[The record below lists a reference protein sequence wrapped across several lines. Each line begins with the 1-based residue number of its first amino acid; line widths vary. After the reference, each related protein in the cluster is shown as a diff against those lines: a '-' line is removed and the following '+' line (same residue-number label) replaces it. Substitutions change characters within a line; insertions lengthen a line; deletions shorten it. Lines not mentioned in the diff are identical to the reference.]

1 MLYTEEILKE
11 DFQELQI
18 ECLQTLQTTLSEG
31 KYHEGVA
38 DIIRFVGIK
47 K

>member
-1 MLYTEEILKE
+1 MLYTEVILKE

-18 ECLQTLQTTLSEG
+18 EYLQILQTTLTEG

-38 DIIRFVGIK
+38 DIIRFVGVK